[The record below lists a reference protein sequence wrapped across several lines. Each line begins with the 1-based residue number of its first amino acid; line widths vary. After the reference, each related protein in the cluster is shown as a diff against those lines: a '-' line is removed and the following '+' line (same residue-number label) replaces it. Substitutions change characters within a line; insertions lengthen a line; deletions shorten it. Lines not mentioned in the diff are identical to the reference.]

1 MKIKTS
7 VSLVLT
13 LCMWGQMFSLDENWQ
28 MSSSLN
34 RHMYRDIDNWFYRY
48 ITENISMPTT
58 DMIIYVRQP
67 KGITCRSLTTAN
79 KCAEKTAMQV

>member
-1 MKIKTS
+1 
-7 VSLVLT
+7 
-13 LCMWGQMFSLDENWQ
+13 MWGKMFSLDENWQ